1 MKKGAVVFICISPI
15 TNEVMVTRKGHQGNQ
30 LQKNVSS
37 QDEITVANWRLSHR
51 LEGSHLVMP
60 KCKGDGQMWTLSQ
73 PAMCSAENQ
82 RAWHTAQGNTVN
94 TIHGAVSILFPVD
107 LITPPASPLHSHCL
121 VLHSHPCLDQRHLLK
136 DLKCILIN

>member
-60 KCKGDGQMWTLSQ
+60 KCKGDRQMWTLSQ

-82 RAWHTAQGNTVN
+82 RAWHTAQGNTGN
-94 TIHGAVSILFPVD
+94 TVHGAIPILFPVD
-107 LITPPASPLHSHCL
+107 PHHASCFSLAQPLPGSALSPLPGPAAS
-121 VLHSHPCLDQRHLLK
+121 S
-136 DLKCILIN
+136 

>member
-51 LEGSHLVMP
+51 PEGSHLVMP

-82 RAWHTAQGNTVN
+82 RAWHTAQGNTGN
-94 TIHGAVSILFPVD
+94 TVHGAIPILFPVD
-107 LITPPASPLHSHCL
+107 PHHASCFSLAQPLPGSALSPLPGPAASF
-121 VLHSHPCLDQRHLLK
+121 
-136 DLKCILIN
+136 